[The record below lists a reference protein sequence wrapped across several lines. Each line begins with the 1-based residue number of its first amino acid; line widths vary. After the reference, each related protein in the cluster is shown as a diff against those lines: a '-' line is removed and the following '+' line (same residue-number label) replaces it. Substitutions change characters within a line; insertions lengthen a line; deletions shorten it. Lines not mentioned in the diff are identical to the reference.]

1 MSMTSAASRL
11 PPLFIT
17 ACIFI
22 GVGTVCLFGT
32 IVLEPPSQILKGLL
46 YLSSAF
52 IIFGLGEVLNHPK
65 ERLNTQTLE
74 NSTHT
79 TYFQRRRNVCSLGNL
94 CDICAL
100 LLFFMGISTMLFLI

>member
-1 MSMTSAASRL
+1 MTTAASRL

-32 IVLEPPSQILKGLL
+32 LVLEPPSHISKGFL
-46 YLSSAF
+46 YISSAF
-52 IIFGLGEVLNHPK
+52 ILFGLGEVLNHPK
-65 ERLNTQTLE
+65 ERLNTHTPEENPTQTTE
-74 NSTHT
+74 
-79 TYFQRRRNVCSLGNL
+79 FQRRRNVCSLGNL

-100 LLFFMGISTMLFLI
+100 LLFFIGISAMFFPI